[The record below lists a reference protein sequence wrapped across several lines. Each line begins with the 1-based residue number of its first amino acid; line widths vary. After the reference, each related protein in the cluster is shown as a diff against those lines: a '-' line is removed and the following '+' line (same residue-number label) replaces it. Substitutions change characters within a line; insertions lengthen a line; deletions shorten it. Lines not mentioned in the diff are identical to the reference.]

1 MIENIELSEL
11 SELPENAEAG
21 KSVIAKRDLS
31 LCGHVTAVAEV
42 MVGTV
47 DVTIESLFK
56 LKTGDV
62 VISNNSV
69 DESMSLV
76 LNGKIIAKGN
86 LVVVDDKFG
95 FEITEVGE

>member
-11 SELPENAEAG
+11 PETADTG

-47 DVTIESLFK
+47 DITIENLFK

-69 DESMSLV
+69 DEAMSLV

-95 FEITEVGE
+95 FEITEVDE

>member
-11 SELPENAEAG
+11 PETADNG

-47 DVTIESLFK
+47 DITIENLFK

-69 DESMSLV
+69 DEAMSLV

-95 FEITEVGE
+95 FEITEVDE

>member
-1 MIENIELSEL
+1 MIENIELP
-11 SELPENAEAG
+11 ELPEASETG
-21 KSVIAKRDLS
+21 KSIVTKRDLS

-42 MVGTV
+42 VVGTV
-47 DVTIESLFK
+47 DITIENLFR

-69 DESMSLV
+69 DETMSLI
-76 LNGKIIAKGN
+76 LNGKTIAKGN